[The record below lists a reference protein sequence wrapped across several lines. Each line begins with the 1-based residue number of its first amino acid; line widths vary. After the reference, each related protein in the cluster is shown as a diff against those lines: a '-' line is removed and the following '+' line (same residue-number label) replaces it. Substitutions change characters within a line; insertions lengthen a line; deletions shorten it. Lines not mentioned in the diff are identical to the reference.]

1 MVGKTERVKKNGEG
15 GISRKKERKKKEERK
30 ERKKELTI
38 KILSE
43 IIFFLRY
50 IDIYTLTI
58 KIPSKLPGRDHLVVN
73 N

>member
-1 MVGKTERVKKNGEG
+1 LAKLWACIQLG
-15 GISRKKERKKKEERK
+15 GGVRRKKERKKEKRK

-38 KILSE
+38 KTLSE